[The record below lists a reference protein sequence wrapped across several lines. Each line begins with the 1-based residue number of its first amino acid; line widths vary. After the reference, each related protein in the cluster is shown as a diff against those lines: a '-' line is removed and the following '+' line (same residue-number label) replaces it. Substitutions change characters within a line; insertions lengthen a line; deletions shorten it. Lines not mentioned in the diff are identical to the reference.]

1 MSLLKLSHRVSIK
14 LYVFFLSVIVWL
26 LCFGVVSAEQITS
39 FVSDITINADS
50 SVLIT
55 ETIAY
60 DFGTSSKH
68 GFLRDVYETHPQSAS
83 TWYKDRYI
91 DYELRSVTRDSQ
103 PEPYT
108 LQRFDGLSVKIGDPG
123 KTITGKHTYVISYL
137 ARGILAEYPEG
148 VELYWNVTGD
158 EWKVPIDSVAVIVR
172 VDDTV
177 QLLSNF
183 ACYAGYRGSNT
194 SCADKKTNG
203 NVTYFSHDNLSLGQ
217 QLTVAQ
223 RLSEV
228 NVEPYER
235 FNATMLLVFGFGLV
249 FVIFLTL
256 LYRWR
261 FKYRTSRPVIAQYEP
276 YADFKPMFT
285 GVLFDNRLDV
295 RDITA
300 GIIYLAQQGFI
311 SIRQITEKAFFLY
324 ETNDYEIELLK
335 PQTELKKKYQR
346 NLVSLL
352 FHPTWSIADS
362 IQTFL
367 TGRISQFSIDSVTK
381 VRLSELKRNHV
392 AGRKNYVTIQKL
404 RKSFEN
410 KLVQQGFFEEN
421 LNKGLILIPIVLTFV
436 GPPVLSIFSQ
446 VPDELIA
453 VVFSSLMICIVLFA
467 LFATERRTTKGYEAL
482 WHLEG
487 FKQFLSVTEKER
499 YKFHN
504 APEKNPQQFMEY
516 LPYAIAF
523 GVEKEWAEVF
533 KGIQIEPPSWY
544 AGDVATFNATSFTND
559 IGSFAKSFTA
569 TSGTSGTSGGSG
581 GGGSAGGGGGGGG
594 GGSW

>member
-1 MSLLKLSHRVSIK
+1 MTTATLAQRLTQSARWLFSVLL
-14 LYVFFLSVIVWL
+14 VWL
-26 LCFGVVSAEQITS
+26 LWCGVASAEQITS

-55 ETIAY
+55 ETITY
-60 DFGTSSKH
+60 DFGTAEKH
-68 GFLRDVYETHPQSAS
+68 GIFRNIRETHPQPASA
-83 TWYKDRYI
+83 WYKDRYI
-91 DYELRSVTRDSQ
+91 DYELQLVTRDGQ

-108 LQRFDGLSVKIGDPG
+108 LQRYDGLSVKIGDAN
-123 KTITGKHTYVISYL
+123 KTITGKHTYIISYL

-148 VELYWNVTGD
+148 TELYWNVTGD
-158 EWKVPIDSVAVIVR
+158 EWEVPIRNVVVNVKGEGGVR
-172 VDDTV
+172 
-177 QLLSNF
+177 LLPTF
-183 ACYAGYRGSNT
+183 ACYAGSQGATASCTDKSAGVGT
-194 SCADKKTNG
+194 SRFTQTTLHA
-203 NVTYFSHDNLSLGQ
+203 GQ
-217 QLTVAQ
+217 QLTIAQ
-223 RLSEV
+223 RLSGV
-228 NVEPYER
+228 ISNPQER
-235 FNATMLLVFGFGLV
+235 LNSTLLLVLGIGAWFIAFGV
-249 FVIFLTL
+249 W

-261 FKYRTSRPVIAQYEP
+261 FKYRTSRTVIPQYEP

-335 PQTELKKKYQR
+335 PQTELKKEYQR

-367 TGRISQFSIDSVTK
+367 TGRISQSGIDSVTK

-404 RKSFEN
+404 RKSFESN
-410 KLVQQGFFEEN
+410 LIQQGFIEEN
-421 LNKGLILIPIVLTFV
+421 LNKGFILIPIVFTFV
-436 GPPVLSIFSQ
+436 GPPVLSIFFQ
-446 VPDELIA
+446 VTDELIA
-453 VVFSSLMICIVLFA
+453 VVFSSLMICIVLFT
-467 LFATERRTTKGYEAL
+467 LFATKRRTTKGYEAL
-482 WHLEG
+482 WHLKG

-533 KGIQIEPPSWY
+533 KDIQIEPPSWY
-544 AGDVATFNATSFTND
+544 AGDVATFNATAFAND

-569 TSGTSGTSGGSG
+569 SSGTSGTSGGSG
-581 GGGSAGGGGGGGG
+581 GGGSAGRGGGGGG